1 MTIKPYISWVQNPVI
16 PIAMIQMC
24 IRDRSYTSKLLQ
36 SGKEKILRKVS
47 EEATEVLLASLEND
61 EQKKEHLQWEIADL
75 LYHLLVLIQHEKLNW
90 YDIMNE
96 LKKRRK

>member
-1 MTIKPYISWVQNPVI
+1 MPPYALASIQQELFDEIEERAKNPS
-16 PIAMIQMC
+16 AQ
-24 IRDRSYTSKLLQ
+24 SYTSKLLQ